1 MLLMLVIAWES
12 GTGAHVGT
20 GAVAGKYVS
29 GLLSA
34 ERRGIPPQAATVADF
49 DYMTEG
55 AMSLSPTASAIS
67 NGSDNG
73 QPNKR
78 RRQNGSDAN
87 MAAHLMGGPAP
98 PQGIPQQQLSPS
110 QPNQSHIPK
119 RGARACTACR
129 KGKNR
134 CEGEASKIPLSL
146 PPPRSPGRRPTAGAL
161 QTLSAQRHPLR
172 VREARKETEPVKW
185 SQRRVRPPL
194 IAPLTMLTRPQTSC
208 SPREP
213 ICGASPAIHLYC
225 PANTDPGYAKSDDRP
240 ADLPRSHPARRP
252 RWPSASP
259 RPRRARQH
267 GPARSALSRSRPAA
281 PRWPVPAIP
290 SSPQR
295 LRQRPP

>member
-146 PPPRSPGRRPTAGAL
+146 PRPAHRAVGPPQAPCRRC
-161 QTLSAQRHPLR
+161 QLSGTPCVFEKPEKKMNPLNGPS
-172 VREARKETEPVKW
+172 VE
-185 SQRRVRPPL
+185 SVRPL
-194 IAPLTMLTRPQTSC
+194 S
-208 SPREP
+208 
-213 ICGASPAIHLYC
+213 
-225 PANTDPGYAKSDDRP
+225 
-240 ADLPRSHPARRP
+240 LP
-252 RWPSASP
+252 
-259 RPRRARQH
+259 
-267 GPARSALSRSRPAA
+267 SRC
-281 PRWPVPAIP
+281 
-290 SSPQR
+290 
-295 LRQRPP
+295 